1 MASKVY
7 FMDDR
12 ANNAGESTPFK
23 AVKLLR
29 DAGIKDLFKPGDT
42 VGIKIHTGDYGN
54 SLNLRPH
61 WVKAIV
67 EEVQRLGG
75 YPVIVET
82 NTNIN
87 GFGNA
92 RVDTL
97 THKRT
102 ASRHGFNE
110 ETMGCP
116 VWLPDGVMDIEGVE
130 CPVPHG
136 VYLNKTFVSSQMMRL
151 DAVIVVSHFKG
162 HPQGVFGGA
171 IKNVGIG
178 MASSKGKSCTHLV
191 NHPKYGVKA
200 AQLNYEVVHKMMDM
214 PHPNMI
220 DGLLTGCPFDVFEM
234 ENGELVKHAERCTQ
248 CSACFNATLF
258 SGIQTYKDN
267 MVIEAIPTTIAD
279 SAAGIIQKLGK
290 EKFLFVN
297 YGFDITPACDCSPYH
312 DRPMLQNIGTF
323 VSKDPVAVDMACLE
337 ACESLVAVPGSKAD
351 EMGLSAPNTERFT
364 NCSSAAQL
372 SQWQQINA
380 AVYNGL
386 GSSEYVLVESE
397 PLTAGEVTGWQFN
410 YGPGNPVGRV
420 YRDLIRKADW
430 NLDGIPAVDEPR
442 VSMEELSAKPTGMVR
457 EMNIKDEQ

>member
-171 IKNVGIG
+171 R
-178 MASSKGKSCTHLV
+178 SEEHTS
-191 NHPKYGVKA
+191 
-200 AQLNYEVVHKMMDM
+200 
-214 PHPNMI
+214 
-220 DGLLTGCPFDVFEM
+220 
-234 ENGELVKHAERCTQ
+234 ELQSHA
-248 CSACFNATLF
+248 
-258 SGIQTYKDN
+258 Y
-267 MVIEAIPTTIAD
+267 
-279 SAAGIIQKLGK
+279 
-290 EKFLFVN
+290 
-297 YGFDITPACDCSPYH
+297 
-312 DRPMLQNIGTF
+312 
-323 VSKDPVAVDMACLE
+323 
-337 ACESLVAVPGSKAD
+337 
-351 EMGLSAPNTERFT
+351 
-364 NCSSAAQL
+364 
-372 SQWQQINA
+372 
-380 AVYNGL
+380 
-386 GSSEYVLVESE
+386 
-397 PLTAGEVTGWQFN
+397 
-410 YGPGNPVGRV
+410 
-420 YRDLIRKADW
+420 
-430 NLDGIPAVDEPR
+430 
-442 VSMEELSAKPTGMVR
+442 
-457 EMNIKDEQ
+457 